1 MNRRNFVKKT
11 ALGSIAVTTAPAFGF
26 SANNRL
32 SSSDIKVGMMWGT
45 INLGDSIREK
55 FELSKK
61 AGLDGIEVSSH
72 LDRKEVLKACEATK
86 LKIPSVCGSKHWD
99 LPLSSPDAAI
109 RRKGRDALKVTLE
122 DASTYGADTILLVPG
137 VVDETTSYEE
147 CWYRSIEEI
156 KKVIPLAEQLNVTIA
171 IENVWNNFLLSPI
184 EARYYLDQFSS
195 PYVKFYFD
203 CGNILMY
210 GWPEQWINI
219 LGQRIAK
226 VHIKEFSREK
236 ADNEGRWAGFEV
248 ALREGDVN
256 WAAVMKAIDNIGYK
270 DWMTLEQRGADSL
283 EGMKTLVRKTRKIL
297 RS

>member
-11 ALGSIAVTTAPAFGF
+11 ALGSIAVTTAPAVGF
-26 SANNRL
+26 AANNRL
-32 SSSDIKVGMMWGT
+32 SSRDIKVGMMWGT
-45 INLGDSIREK
+45 INVGDSIREK

-61 AGLDGIEVSSH
+61 AELDGIEVSSH

-147 CWYRSIEEI
+147 CWYRTIEEI
-156 KKVIPLAEQLNVTIA
+156 KKVIPLAEKLNVTIA

-256 WAAVMKAIDNIGYK
+256 WAAVMKALDNIGYK
-270 DWMTLEQRGADSL
+270 DWMTLEQGGADSL
-283 EGMKTLVRKTRKIL
+283 EGMKTLVRKTREIL
-297 RS
+297 RN